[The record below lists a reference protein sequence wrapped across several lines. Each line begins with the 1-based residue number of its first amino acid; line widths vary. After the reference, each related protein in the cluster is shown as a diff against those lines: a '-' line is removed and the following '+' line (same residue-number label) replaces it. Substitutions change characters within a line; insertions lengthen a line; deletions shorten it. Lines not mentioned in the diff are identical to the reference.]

1 MGIRIV
7 KREYAGWPNCLELS
21 NGALELVV
29 TTDVGPRV
37 IHLGL
42 PGGPNEFAVK
52 ADQAGKTRQK
62 EWCIFG
68 GHRFWHSPEYLNRT
82 YYPDSEPVQY
92 RELDTGVILTQNVET
107 NTQVRK
113 ELEITLDPDA
123 PRVTV
128 VHRMTNMGV
137 WEIELAPW
145 ALSVMDVGGVAIVPQ
160 PTKAH
165 PEGLLPNRTLTLWPY
180 TNMQDPRVLW
190 GEKYILL
197 KQDPAVT
204 DPFKLGISANDG
216 WTAYANNNHLFVKLF
231 DYYEGEPY
239 PDGGSS
245 VEMYTCDWMLEL
257 ETLGS
262 LTLLAPDETVE
273 YVEEWILLDGVAKP
287 ETEADVEEQI
297 VPLVAKLQEE

>member
-128 VHRMTNMGV
+128 ASDDQYGCLGDRTPGPLGDGWVAWPSFPSRPRPIPKGCYPT
-137 WEIELAPW
+137 AP
-145 ALSVMDVGGVAIVPQ
+145 D
-160 PTKAH
+160 
-165 PEGLLPNRTLTLWPY
+165 LWPY
-180 TNMQDPRVLW
+180 TNMQDPGCCGVRS
-190 GEKYILL
+190 
-197 KQDPAVT
+197 
-204 DPFKLGISANDG
+204 ISC
-216 WTAYANNNHLFVKLF
+216 
-231 DYYEGEPY
+231 
-239 PDGGSS
+239 SS
-245 VEMYTCDWMLEL
+245 KI
-257 ETLGS
+257 
-262 LTLLAPDETVE
+262 P
-273 YVEEWILLDGVAKP
+273 
-287 ETEADVEEQI
+287 
-297 VPLVAKLQEE
+297 